1 MAYATP
7 DDLATFTSQA
17 APADAARLLQRAS
30 ELIDNATVQRAALC
44 TAQSDLN
51 ALRDACCAQ
60 VEFWL
65 QVGESHAITKPRG
78 WVMTGSSRYEV
89 FDQLAPRA
97 KAFLSQRGL
106 LYRGVGMA

>member
-1 MAYATP
+1 
-7 DDLATFTSQA
+7 
-17 APADAARLLQRAS
+17 
-30 ELIDNATVQRAALC
+30 
-44 TAQSDLN
+44 
-51 ALRDACCAQ
+51 
-60 VEFWL
+60 
-65 QVGESHAITKPRG
+65 VGESHAITKPRG